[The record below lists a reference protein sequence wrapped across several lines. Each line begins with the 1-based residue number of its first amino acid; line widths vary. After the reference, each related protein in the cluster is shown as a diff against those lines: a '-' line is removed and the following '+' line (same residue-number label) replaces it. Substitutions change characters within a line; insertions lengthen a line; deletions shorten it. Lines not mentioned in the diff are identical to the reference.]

1 MLKLLKKNKNPYFSP
16 FWNHFANVLG
26 KQDCQFLDFT
36 IIYHHSKNLKKK
48 TVMSGYQEKLRTD
61 GRKVMQQ

>member
-48 TVMSGYQEKLRTD
+48 NGNERLS
-61 GRKVMQQ
+61 RKTPN